1 MDANSRITKRIGDK
15 IMTKEEYQKKINE
28 LKEQKNAL
36 NAQIEQVK
44 KEFRDSL
51 LRELEEQGITP
62 GTKVS
67 VKTKS
72 WWHGEESETE
82 TYFFGVGIV
91 YGDVTHIFH
100 KIKKDGTMSHVN
112 QYIGG
117 HIISI
122 HKI

>member
-1 MDANSRITKRIGDK
+1 
-15 IMTKEEYQKKINE
+15 MTREEYKKKINE
-28 LKEQKNAL
+28 IREQKNAL

-44 KEFRDSL
+44 KEFKDSL

-72 WWHGEESETE
+72 RWHDEESETE

-100 KIKKDGTMSHVN
+100 KIKKDGTMSQVN

-117 HIISI
+117 QIISI